1 MKRTSIWSFAA
12 LALAVAVASCRTP
25 QQAPAGTP
33 DPAAFLE
40 DANDSLLRLVIE
52 SQQAGWVAQTYITPD
67 TEAIDARATAALTT
81 ASTDLAKRAATLPTA
96 SLTPEQLRQVTVL
109 KNTLT
114 MAAPEDAKEA
124 EELAQLVSEMRGM
137 YGRAK
142 SCPAGASGDG
152 CLDVEGVTMV
162 LAESR
167 DPKRLREVWEGWHAA
182 AQPMKGK
189 YSRFVELSN
198 KGAKTLGYAD
208 TGVMWRSRY
217 DVPPDAFSAEF
228 DRLWTQL
235 RPLYQSLH
243 AYVRGRLHARYG
255 DAVPATGPIPAH
267 MLGNIWA
274 QDWSNVF
281 DLVKPAGASAGVPLD
296 AILKARKMTAV
307 DMTRYAEGFFV
318 SLGMPKLPQTFWDRS
333 LLVKPRDREV
343 VCHANAWAI
352 NFVDDIR
359 IKMCVDPTAEDFSTL
374 HHELGHDY
382 YFLAYNT
389 LPPILRDG
397 ANDGFHEAIGD
408 TIALSVT
415 PEYLV
420 KIGLLDKAPD
430 ASGDIPLLLQRALE
444 KLSFLPFGFVVDQ
457 WRWKVFSGEIA
468 PDAYNTAWWDLR
480 LRYQGIAPPSPRGG
494 EFFDPGAKYHIP
506 DNTPYARYFLAA
518 VLQQQFHRALAKAA
532 GCTTPLHRCSI
543 YGSAE
548 AGKRLQAALAM
559 GASRPWPD
567 VLEALTG
574 ERQMDASAM
583 AEYYA
588 PLKAWLDEQNK
599 GVTIGW

>member
-1 MKRTSIWSFAA
+1 MNRRFATSAVGA
-12 LALAVAVASCRTP
+12 LLVTALVSCRGSQP
-25 QQAPAGTP
+25 PPAGTG
-33 DPAAFLE
+33 DPAAFLKE
-40 DANDSLLRLVIE
+40 ANDSILRLGIE
-52 SQQAGWVAQTYITPD
+52 AQQAGWVAQTYITPD
-67 TEAIDARATAALTT
+67 TEAIDARATAAFVT
-81 ASTDLAKRAATLPTA
+81 ASTNLAKRAAKLPAA
-96 SLTPEQLRQVTVL
+96 SLSADQLRQVTVL

-114 MAAPEDAKEA
+114 MAAPEDPKEA
-124 EELAQLVSEMRGM
+124 DELAALVSEMRGM

-142 SCPAGASGDG
+142 ACPSGASGDA
-152 CLDVEGVTMV
+152 CLDVEGVTKE

-167 DPKRLREVWEGWHAA
+167 DPKRAREVWEAWHAA
-182 AQPMKGK
+182 AQPMKAR

-217 DVPPDAFSAEF
+217 DVPPAEF
-228 DRLWTQL
+228 AAEFERLWTQL

-243 AYVRGRLHARYG
+243 AYVRARLHAKYG

-267 MLGNIWA
+267 LLGNIWA

-281 DLVKPAGASAGVPLD
+281 DLVKPAGAVAGVPLD
-296 AILKARKMTAV
+296 AILKARKATAV
-307 DMTRYAEGFFV
+307 DMARYAEGFFV
-318 SLGMPKLPQTFWDRS
+318 SLGMPKLPQTFWERS

-343 VCHANAWAI
+343 VCHANAWAV
-352 NFVDDIR
+352 NYVDDVR

-382 YFLAYNT
+382 YFLAYNS

-420 KIGLLDKAPD
+420 KVGLLDKAPD
-430 ASGDIPLLLQRALE
+430 ASGDIPLLLQRALD
-444 KLSFLPFGFVVDQ
+444 KLAFLPFGYVVDQ
-457 WRWKVFSGEIA
+457 WRWRVFSGEVA

-480 LRYQGIAPPSPRGG
+480 LRYQGIAPPSPRGS

-548 AGKRLQAALAM
+548 AGKRLTRALSM

-574 ERQMDASAM
+574 QREMDASAM
-583 AEYYA
+583 VEYYA

-599 GVTIGW
+599 GATIGW

>member
-1 MKRTSIWSFAA
+1 
-12 LALAVAVASCRTP
+12 
-25 QQAPAGTP
+25 
-33 DPAAFLE
+33 
-40 DANDSLLRLVIE
+40 
-52 SQQAGWVAQTYITPD
+52 
-67 TEAIDARATAALTT
+67 
-81 ASTDLAKRAATLPTA
+81 
-96 SLTPEQLRQVTVL
+96 
-109 KNTLT
+109 
-114 MAAPEDAKEA
+114 
-124 EELAQLVSEMRGM
+124 
-137 YGRAK
+137 
-142 SCPAGASGDG
+142 
-152 CLDVEGVTMV
+152 V

-167 DPKRLREVWEGWHAA
+167 DPKRVREVWEGWHAA
-182 AQPMKGK
+182 AQPMKAK

-217 DVPPDAFSAEF
+217 DMPADAFAAEF
-228 DRLWTQL
+228 ERLWTQL

-243 AYVRGRLHARYG
+243 AYVRTRLHAKYG

-267 MLGNIWA
+267 LLGNIWA
-274 QDWSNVF
+274 QDWSKVF

-296 AILKARKMTAV
+296 SILKARKLTAV

-359 IKMCVDPTAEDFSTL
+359 IKMCVDPTAEDFLTL

-420 KIGLLDKAPD
+420 KVGLLDKAPD

-468 PDAYNTAWWDLR
+468 PEAYNTAWWDLR

-506 DNTPYARYFLAA
+506 DNTPYAPLLPGRGAAAA
-518 VLQQQFHRALAKAA
+518 VSSGARQGRRLPPAAAPLLHLWQRRSRQAAA
-532 GCTTPLHRCSI
+532 G
-543 YGSAE
+543 G
-548 AGKRLQAALAM
+548 AGH
-559 GASRPWPD
+559 GC
-567 VLEALTG
+567 V
-574 ERQMDASAM
+574 
-583 AEYYA
+583 A
-588 PLKAWLDEQNK
+588 PLARRSGGAHGRAADGRERDGRILRTAQGVARRAEQ
-599 GVTIGW
+599 GRDYRLVVFGPPLALRTGGGALICVGPWEWRS

>member
-1 MKRTSIWSFAA
+1 MKRTIMWGVA
-12 LALAVAVASCRTP
+12 ALAVAVASCRTP
-25 QQAPAGTP
+25 PQAPADTS
-33 DPAAFLE
+33 DPATFLE

-52 SQQAGWVAQTYITPD
+52 SQQAGWVAQAYITSD
-67 TEAIDARATAALTT
+67 TEALDARATAALAT
-81 ASTDLAKRAATLPTA
+81 AQTGLAKRAATLPTA
-96 SLTPEQLRQVTVL
+96 SLSPDQLRQVTVL

-142 SCPAGASGDG
+142 SCPAGASGDA
-152 CLDVEGVTMV
+152 CLDVEGVTKV

-167 DPKRLREVWEGWHAA
+167 DPKRVREVWEGWHAA
-182 AQPMKGK
+182 AQPMKAK
-189 YSRFVELSN
+189 YTRFVELSN

-217 DVPPDAFSAEF
+217 DMPPDAFAAEF
-228 DRLWTQL
+228 ERLWTQL

-243 AYVRGRLHARYG
+243 AYVRTRLHARYG
-255 DAVPATGPIPAH
+255 DAVPAGGPIPAH
-267 MLGNIWA
+267 LLGNIWA

-281 DLVKPAGASAGVPLD
+281 DLAKPAGASSGVPLD
-296 AILKARKMTAV
+296 SILKARKVSAV

-343 VCHANAWAI
+343 VCHASAWAI

-359 IKMCVDPTAEDFSTL
+359 IKMCIDPTAEDFSTL

-420 KIGLLDKAPD
+420 KVGLLDKAPD

-574 ERQMDASAM
+574 QRQMDASAM

>member
-1 MKRTSIWSFAA
+1 MRRTSVFACAA
-12 LALAVAVASCRTP
+12 LTVAIATSCRAP
-25 QQAPAGTP
+25 QPAPAAA
-33 DPAAFLE
+33 DPAVFLKE
-40 DANDSLLRLVIE
+40 ANDTLLRLTIE
-52 SQQAGWVAQTYITPD
+52 AQQAGWVAQTYITPD
-67 TEAIDARATAALTT
+67 TEAIDARASAAYAT
-81 ASTDLAKRAATLPTA
+81 ASTELAKRAARLPVA
-96 SLTPEQLRQVTVL
+96 SLPADQQRQLTVL

-114 MAAPEDAKEA
+114 MAAPEDSKEA

-142 SCPAGASGDG
+142 ACPAGAEGDA
-152 CLDVEGVTMV
+152 CLDVEGVTKV

-167 DPKRLREVWEGWHAA
+167 DPQRVREVWEGWHAA
-182 AQPMKGK
+182 AQPMKAR
-189 YSRFVELSN
+189 YTRFVELSN

-208 TGVMWRSRY
+208 TGTMWRSRY
-217 DVPPDAFSAEF
+217 DMPPDAFAAEF
-228 DRLWTQL
+228 ERLWTQL
-235 RPLYQSLH
+235 RPLYESLH
-243 AYVRGRLHARYG
+243 AYVRTKLHAKYG

-267 MLGNIWA
+267 LLGNIWA

-281 DLVKPAGASAGVPLD
+281 DLVKPAGPSAAVPLD
-296 AILKARKMTAV
+296 AILKARKVTAV

-318 SLGMPKLPQTFWDRS
+318 SLGMPKLPQTFWERS

-359 IKMCVDPTAEDFSTL
+359 IKMCVDSTAEDFSTL

-420 KIGLLDKAPD
+420 KVGLLDKAPD
-430 ASGDIPLLLQRALE
+430 ASGDIPLLLQRALD
-444 KLSFLPFGFVVDQ
+444 KLAFLPFGFVVDQ
-457 WRWKVFSGEIA
+457 WRWKVFSGEIG
-468 PDAYNTAWWDLR
+468 PDAYNSTWWDLR
-480 LRYQGIAPPSPRGG
+480 RRYQGIAPPSARGADL
-494 EFFDPGAKYHIP
+494 FDPGAKYHIP

-518 VLQQQFHRALAKAA
+518 VLQQQFHRALAKTA
-532 GCTTPLHRCSI
+532 GCTAPLHRCSI

-548 AGKRLQAALAM
+548 AGARLRAALSM

-574 ERQMDASAM
+574 QRQMDATALV
-583 AEYYA
+583 EYYA

-599 GVTIGW
+599 GATVGW